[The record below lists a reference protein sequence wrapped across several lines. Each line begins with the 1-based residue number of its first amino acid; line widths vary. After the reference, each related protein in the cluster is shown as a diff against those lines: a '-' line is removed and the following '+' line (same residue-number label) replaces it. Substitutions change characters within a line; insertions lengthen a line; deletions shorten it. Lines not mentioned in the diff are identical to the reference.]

1 MGNTGKS
8 IYRRSLE
15 RAIDE
20 KRIMMADERCPYI
33 SKREGTKA
41 TDNKPND
48 MTPIAWKIPLLM
60 VKRGV
65 LNVPLDS
72 FGTMKPWVT
81 TVNSMMTMLI
91 NASVLAFASYL
102 CQLSIHCQ

>member
-1 MGNTGKS
+1 
-8 IYRRSLE
+8 
-15 RAIDE
+15 
-20 KRIMMADERCPYI
+20 MMADECCPCI
-33 SKREGTKA
+33 SKRKGAKGA
-41 TDNKPND
+41 DNEPND

-91 NASVLAFASYL
+91 NASVLAFASYF
-102 CQLSIHCQ
+102 CQLSIHSQQH